1 MATNPVSPQPRAVII
16 VDGEEEGYRI
26 EDVPA
31 RLDGVGC
38 PACGSRRL
46 GHHSSYEKYLYGSE
60 IEILRVR
67 CHGCGT
73 THAVLPSCSLPGC
86 SVGTAEVERYLLDRE
101 QGASR
106 RQALEELRRRGMHEG
121 YGKQLDRRLSVAVN
135 RAKALWP
142 QAADQDLGGLEWIR
156 AVCAPLCESTPLLSL
171 NRFCLANHVNAVCFC
186 RSSILL
192 FRMAPNSA
200 RNRASARTAGG
211 SVGSGSSPPQ
221 GAEHDPRRTRAP

>member
-1 MATNPVSPQPRAVII
+1 MAANPVSLQPRAVII
-16 VDGEEEGYRI
+16 VDGEEESYRI

-31 RLDGVGC
+31 RLDGVSC

-46 GHHSSYEKYLYGSE
+46 GHHSSYEKYLYRRT
-60 IEILRVR
+60 IEILRVK
-67 CHGCGT
+67 CWGCRR

-86 SVGTAEVERYLLDRE
+86 SVGTAEVERYLLARE
-101 QGASR
+101 QGSSR
-106 RQALEELRRRGMHEG
+106 PKALEELRRRGMHEG

-142 QAADQDLGGLEWIR
+142 QTADEQLGGLAWIR
-156 AVCAPLCESTPLLSL
+156 AMCVPLCESRPLLSL
-171 NRFCLANHVNAVCFC
+171 NRFCLEHRVNAVCFC

-192 FRMAPNSA
+192 FA
-200 RNRASARTAGG
+200 RPPKSPLNRPPARAASG
-211 SVGSGSSPPQ
+211 SVRSGPSPPQ

>member
-1 MATNPVSPQPRAVII
+1 MKCW
-16 VDGEEEGYRI
+16 
-26 EDVPA
+26 
-31 RLDGVGC
+31 GC
-38 PACGSRRL
+38 RR
-46 GHHSSYEKYLYGSE
+46 
-60 IEILRVR
+60 
-67 CHGCGT
+67 

-86 SVGTAEVERYLLDRE
+86 SVGTAEVERYLVARE
-101 QGASR
+101 QGVSR
-106 RQALEELRRRGMHEG
+106 PKALEELRRRGMHEG

-142 QAADQDLGGLEWIR
+142 RAADQDLGGLEWIR
-156 AVCAPLCESTPLLSL
+156 AVCAPRCESTPLLGL

-192 FRMAPNSA
+192 FAGPPTSPLDRPPA
-200 RNRASARTAGG
+200 RAAGG